1 MTDLIVFAGPNGSG
15 KSSVRDAAANP
26 AEVVIDPDR
35 IARQLNPAD
44 PRSVDAQAGK
54 AAVRLFEESLAQ
66 GQSICLETTLTGHS
80 AVLRMQ
86 RAKNAGYTVSLVY
99 VALHD
104 PELNVR
110 RVAARVRQGGH
121 RIDPDT
127 IRRRVGASLA
137 NLSRAL
143 AIADQAIVL
152 DNSGPTHRRVLET
165 AAGRVTYLSDPL
177 PQWLD
182 RQIPAILAALAGR
195 PGLQAGAA
203 RPAAQRRVGPL
214 SNILATLRPSEP
226 DAAAPGTPPPAA
238 LAERLAA
245 FERAAAE
252 RAKKPGAAGPE
263 PELEAPPKP
272 ASGPKP

>member
-15 KSSVRDAAANP
+15 KSSARDAVANP

-35 IARQLNPAD
+35 IARQLNPAN
-44 PRSVDAQAGK
+44 PRSVDAQAGR

-66 GQSICLETTLTGHS
+66 RKSICMETTLTGHS

-86 RAKNAGYTVSLVY
+86 RAKDAGYAVSLVY

-121 RIDPDT
+121 AIDPGT
-127 IRRRVGASLA
+127 IRKRVGASLA
-137 NLSRAL
+137 NLARAL

-152 DNSGPTHRRVLET
+152 DNSGQAHRRILET
-165 AAGRVTYLSDPL
+165 AAGQVTYLSEPL
-177 PQWLD
+177 PRWLHG
-182 RQIPAILAALAGR
+182 QLPAILAALA
-195 PGLQAGAA
+195 A
-203 RPAAQRRVGPL
+203 RPELGVEAVQPAPQRRAGFA
-214 SNILATLRPSEP
+214 SGILAVLRPPGPE
-226 DAAAPGTPPPAA
+226 AGGTIAPSSVA

-245 FERAAAE
+245 FERVAAE
-252 RAKKPGAAGPE
+252 QAKKPGAAEPE
-263 PELEAPPKP
+263 PEPEARPKP
-272 ASGPKP
+272 PSGPES